1 MALETLEGLPEE
13 VAKLYK
19 KGADGKFEL
28 SVGSASEDVTG
39 LKATL
44 NKVRDE
50 RDAAAKA
57 LKAKQDA
64 EENAKLEAERKRLED
79 KGEYEKLS
87 AGDKKRI
94 QELEAEL
101 GKRGTEHE
109 QYVKHTF
116 ALSHLGTLA
125 VNERALEVLASD
137 LESKIELV
145 QGKPVVK
152 GDPSKDIKALVTEI
166 TADPLNAPFLRGS
179 GASGPGGNPNPGG
192 GSPTSARA
200 KYDALM
206 AKTTP
211 LTPSENRELVVLGGQ
226 LQTELNNASKKE

>member
-13 VAKLYK
+13 VTKLYK
-19 KGADGKFEL
+19 KGEDGKFHLLEA
-28 SVGSASEDVTG
+28 GDDAKG
-39 LKATL
+39 LKSAL
-44 NKVRDE
+44 QKEREARDVAE
-50 RDAAAKA
+50 KA

-64 EENAKLEAERKRLED
+64 EENAKLEAERKALEA
-79 KGEYEKLS
+79 KGDYEKLS

-125 VNERALEVLASD
+125 VNERALEVLAAD
-137 LESKIELV
+137 LESRIELV

-152 GDPSKDIKALVTEI
+152 GDPSKDIKALVAEI
-166 TADPLNAPFLRGS
+166 TADPLYAPFLRGS
-179 GASGPGGNPNPGG
+179 GASGTGGNPNPGG
-192 GSPTSARA
+192 GGSQKAWKDMNLDEQGALYKSNPTLA
-200 KYDALM
+200 K
-206 AKTTP
+206 
-211 LTPSENRELVVLGGQ
+211 S
-226 LQTELNNASKKE
+226 LQGANT

>member
-13 VAKLYK
+13 VTKLYS
-19 KGADGKFEL
+19 KGADGKFHLTEPA
-28 SVGSASEDVTG
+28 GDDAKG
-39 LKATL
+39 LKSAL
-44 NKVRDE
+44 QKEREARDIAE
-50 RDAAAKA
+50 KA
-57 LKAKQDA
+57 LKAKQEA
-64 EENAKLEAERKRLED
+64 EENAKLEAERKSLEA

-101 GKRGTEHE
+101 GKRGAEHE

-152 GDPSKDIKALVTEI
+152 GDPSKDIKALVAEI
-166 TADPLNAPFLRGS
+166 TADPLYAPFLRGS

-192 GSPTSARA
+192 GAPASARA